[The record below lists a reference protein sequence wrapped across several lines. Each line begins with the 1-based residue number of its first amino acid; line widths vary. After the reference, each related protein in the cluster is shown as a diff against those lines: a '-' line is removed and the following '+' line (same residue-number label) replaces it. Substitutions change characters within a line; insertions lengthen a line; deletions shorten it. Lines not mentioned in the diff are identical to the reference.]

1 MDIKYKR
8 VLLKLSGEALAG
20 SMGKGIDYDTLLNV
34 CGAIKKCVDA
44 GVEVGIVV
52 GGGNFW
58 RGRESADKMERT
70 RADKIGMLATIMNSI
85 ALADAFEKV
94 GVEAVVRTSV
104 DMLGVAKRFSR
115 EEALEDMRNGK
126 VVIFGGGTG
135 SPFFSTDTAAALR
148 TAEISADAMLMAKMV
163 DGVYD
168 SDPKKNPEA
177 KRYDRVSFTEILE
190 KDLKAIDSTAASM
203 CRDNDTE
210 VFVFSLSDP
219 ENILRAVRGE
229 NIGTVLKEDK

>member
-1 MDIKYKR
+1 MSVKYKR

-20 SMGKGIDYDTLLNV
+20 SLQKGISYETLLRV
-34 CGAIKKCVDA
+34 CESIKKCVDE

-58 RGRESADKMERT
+58 RGRASVGQMERT

-85 ALADAFEKV
+85 ALSDAFETV
-94 GVEAVVRTSV
+94 GVSAVVRTSV
-104 DMLGVAKRFSR
+104 DMPAVAKRFTR
-115 EEALEDMRNGK
+115 EDSLQDMKEGK
-126 VVIFGGGTG
+126 VVIFAGGTG
-135 SPFFSTDTAAALR
+135 SPFFSTDTTAALR
-148 TAEISADAMLMAKMV
+148 AAEISADVILMAKMV

-168 SDPKKNPEA
+168 SDPKTNPQA
-177 KRYDRVSFTEILE
+177 KKFDKISFSEILS
-190 KDLKAIDSTAASM
+190 KDLKVIDSTAASM
-203 CRDNDTE
+203 CRDNNTP

-229 NIGTVLKEDK
+229 NIGTVLKEEK

>member
-1 MDIKYKR
+1 MSVKYKR

-20 SMGKGIDYDTLLNV
+20 SLQKGISYETLLRV
-34 CGAIKKCVDA
+34 CESIKKCVDE

-58 RGRESADKMERT
+58 RGRASVGQMERT

-85 ALADAFEKV
+85 ALSDAFETV
-94 GVEAVVRTSV
+94 GVSAVVRTSV
-104 DMLGVAKRFSR
+104 DMPAVAKRFTR
-115 EEALEDMRNGK
+115 EDSLQDMKEGQ

-135 SPFFSTDTAAALR
+135 SPFFSTDTTAALR
-148 TAEISADAMLMAKMV
+148 AAEISADVILMAKMV

-168 SDPKKNPEA
+168 SDPKTNPQA
-177 KRYDRVSFTEILE
+177 KKFDKISFSEILS
-190 KDLKAIDSTAASM
+190 KDLKVIDSTAASM
-203 CRDNDTE
+203 CRDNNTP

-229 NIGTVLKEDK
+229 NIGTVLKEEK

>member
-20 SMGKGIDYDTLLNV
+20 SLGKGISYDTLLEV
-34 CGAIKKCVDA
+34 CEAIKKCVDA

-58 RGRESADKMERT
+58 RGRQTADKMERT

-104 DMLGVAKRFSR
+104 DMISVAKRFTR
-115 EEALEDMRNGK
+115 EDSLEDMKNGK

-135 SPFFSTDTAAALR
+135 SPFFSTDTTAALR
-148 TAEISADAMLMAKMV
+148 AAEISADCILMAKMV

-168 SDPKKNPEA
+168 SDPKKNPDA
-177 KRYDRVSFTEILE
+177 KRYDKITFSEILE
-190 KDLKAIDSTAASM
+190 KDLKVIDSTAASM
-203 CRDNDTE
+203 CRDNLTE

-229 NIGTVLKEDK
+229 NIGTVLKEEK